1 MKVGSRVLV
10 DSTFVPDY
18 NGLTGEVII
27 VSMHPS
33 DPTMPEQFKVRADNT
48 PANNLL
54 LESIGSPYVDLAR
67 PWEFWFVTQELR
79 EV

>member
-1 MKVGSRVLV
+1 MQVGSRVIV
-10 DSTFVPDY
+10 DSKLVPDY
-18 NGLTGEVII
+18 NGLTGEVRY
-27 VSMHPS
+27 VSTHPA
-33 DPTMPEQFKVRADNT
+33 DATLPTQYKVRADNT

-54 LESIGSPYVDLAR
+54 LANIGSPYVDLDR

>member
-1 MKVGSRVLV
+1 MKVGSRVIV
-10 DSTFVPDY
+10 DSKFVPDY

-54 LESIGSPYVDLAR
+54 LANIGSPYVDLAR
-67 PWEFWFVTQELR
+67 PWEFWFVTPELR